1 MLSPKRN
8 TGQALTIT
16 VGKRKITIDHSDLGK
31 FQLSLKP
38 VLALSGPDKLIA
50 VEEMVLDAA
59 LGAGFVFSNDE
70 IQKIAEAVILAVF
83 AS

>member
-1 MLSPKRN
+1 MSSPKRN
-8 TGQALTIT
+8 TGQSVTIT
-16 VGKRKITIDHSDLGK
+16 VGKRNITIDHSDLGK
-31 FQLSLKP
+31 IQLPLKP

-59 LGAGFVFSNDE
+59 LGAGFIFNNDE
-70 IQKIAEAVILAVF
+70 IRKIAEAVILAVF

>member
-8 TGQALTIT
+8 IGQALTIT
-16 VGKRKITIDHSDLGK
+16 VEKRNITIDHSDLGK
-31 FQLSLKP
+31 IKLPLKP
-38 VLALSGPDKLIA
+38 VLALSGSDKLPS

-59 LGAGFVFSNDE
+59 LRAGFMFSNDE
-70 IQKIAEAVILAVF
+70 IRKIAEAVILAVF